1 MSDRGRKREEG
12 RGRERDRERERSF
25 IRCPFKNRP
34 TMNSA
39 ARGKA
44 GVGEKSGEGCEGRE
58 RMN

>member
-1 MSDRGRKREEG
+1 VSDRGGKREEG
-12 RGRERDRERERSF
+12 RGGEDRERERSF

-34 TMNSA
+34 TMNFA